1 MLLLRDS
8 IVVLGLGVAGDA
20 AVANA
25 VGGGGGGSL
34 FSFRGVAGGC
44 GCRCACR
51 SSRCRC
57 DDGRSLGSGVDSLGL
72 PAASDDGTLVR
83 GRAGFAAGGGW
94 PRLPRGVTGVDSFTF
109 TTKLPPGFCGGLT

>member
-20 AVANA
+20 AVD
-25 VGGGGGGSL
+25 GGGGSL

-44 GCRCACR
+44 GCACR

-83 GRAGFAAGGGW
+83 GRAGFAAGGW
-94 PRLPRGVTGVDSFTF
+94 PRLPRGVTGIGVDGFTF